1 MKRHFT
7 KIRGGLVPA
16 FDEDERWLSKKK
28 TGALL
33 ELDIKEPRNGK
44 LHRKWW
50 ALANYLAEHSD
61 RFPTAEYASK
71 WLLIRLGYCAW
82 VETRPWNASGKMGN
96 PHMMDW
102 VPIADSISFAS
113 MDDDTFSEMYGK
125 ACDLLCEIIPHVNDA
140 NVAQVLA
147 EFAGVGALMSSQT
160 QATE

>member
-7 KIRGGLVPA
+7 KVRGGLVPA
-16 FDEDERWLSKKK
+16 FDEDERWLAKKK
-28 TGALL
+28 TGAVL

-61 RFPTAEYASK
+61 RFPTAEHASK
-71 WLLIRLGYCAW
+71 YMLIRLGYCAW
-82 VETRPWNASGKMGN
+82 VESYRAIDMIIP
-96 PHMMDW
+96 P

-125 ACDLLCEIIPHVNDA
+125 ACDLLCEIIPHVTDA

>member
-7 KIRGGLVPA
+7 KVRGGLVPA
-16 FDEDERWLSKKK
+16 FDEDDRWLSKKK

-44 LHRKWW
+44 LHSKWW
-50 ALANYLAEHSD
+50 ALANFLAEHSD
-61 RFPTAEYASK
+61 RFPTAEHASK
-71 WLLIRLGYCAW
+71 WILIQLGYA
-82 VETRPWNASGKMGN
+82 TLIQSGKHKYGA
-96 PHMMDW
+96 HW
-102 VPIADSISFAS
+102 IADSISFAS

-125 ACDLLCEIIPHVNDA
+125 ACDLLCEIIPHVTDA

-147 EFAGVGALMSSQT
+147 EFAGIGALMSSQT

>member
-7 KIRGGLVPA
+7 KVRGGLVPS

-33 ELDIKEPRNGK
+33 ELDIKEPRNGT

-61 RFPTAEYASK
+61 RFPTAEHASK
-71 WLLIRLGYCAW
+71 VLLIELGYCIW
-82 VETRPWNASGKMGN
+82 IPRQKSSSPM
-96 PHMMDW
+96 
-102 VPIADSISFAS
+102 PIADSISFAS
-113 MDDDTFSEMYGK
+113 MDDDTFSEMYSK

-147 EFAGVGALMSSQT
+147 EFAGIGALMSSQT

>member
-7 KIRGGLVPA
+7 KVRGGMVPS
-16 FDEDERWLSKKK
+16 FDEDERWLAKKK

-61 RFPTAEYASK
+61 RFPTAEHASK
-71 WLLIRLGYCAW
+71 YMLIRLGYCTQIAAYQYISS
-82 VETRPWNASGKMGN
+82 PKHL
-96 PHMMDW
+96 PIQ
-102 VPIADSISFAS
+102 IADSISFAS
-113 MDDDTFSEMYGK
+113 MDDDTFSEMYSK

-147 EFAGVGALMSSQT
+147 EFAGVGALMEQR
-160 QATE
+160 